1 MKSRFDSIIA
11 AAIISIVIGAG
22 LTGAYALNDTSGVP
36 STGNGNGAPIAV
48 ASPNPTI
55 TVDGTEEVITE
66 LPATGSGPTV
76 VEIKIGA
83 HTGWHSTGATACDSW
98 GRVMV
103 RYQWFVYS
111 GYHYSVGAPQY
122 SWQYT
127 GRWC

>member
-11 AAIISIVIGAG
+11 AVIISIFIGAG
-22 LTGAYALNDTSGVP
+22 LTGAYALNDTSGIP

-48 ASPNPTI
+48 ASPDPTI

-66 LPATGSGPTV
+66 LPA
-76 VEIKIGA
+76 
-83 HTGWHSTGATACDSW
+83 TGWHSTGATACDSW